1 MKKENTGII
10 FNKNQSLSQIVEEL
24 EDYVSKDNP
33 IDKKYFVETGVTPES
48 RFYEFSIS
56 FIIRYDFD
64 NYYKQ
69 ITLQLFYEALAP
81 FFVLR
86 NCFTSGDVGDF
97 WGRFKR
103 TNLFS
108 FVEEQQI
115 KPIRI
120 YVSEEI

>member
-1 MKKENTGII
+1 MNNENTGIT
-10 FNKNQSLSQIVEEL
+10 FNKNQSLSQIIEEL

-48 RFYEFSIS
+48 KFDEFSIS

-64 NYYKQ
+64 DYFKEISLHLY
-69 ITLQLFYEALAP
+69 YEALAP

-97 WGRFKR
+97 WGKFKK
-103 TNLFS
+103 TNLFN